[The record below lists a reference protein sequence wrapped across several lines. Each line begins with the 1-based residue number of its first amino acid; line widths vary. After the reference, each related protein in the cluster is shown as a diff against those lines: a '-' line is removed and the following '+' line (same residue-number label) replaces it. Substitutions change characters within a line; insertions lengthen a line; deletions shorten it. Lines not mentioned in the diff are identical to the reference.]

1 MKKILLFLIA
11 LSFITTSCDDLLNV
25 QPKTSWSGLNF
36 PTEETHISGLLYGGY
51 ERLQSTLAINF
62 LLYGEA
68 RAEVF
73 DVNNFNTNVDKIIN
87 NKLDYGMALSSWANF
102 YQVIKQANLVIKFTP
117 ELLENKK
124 MTEARANELMGEAYC
139 MRALSY
145 FYIIR
150 IWGDAPLVKE
160 PVLTKNDIEN
170 LYRDPVDSIMVSVHE
185 DLQKAATLIPTANNS
200 RTQFTRAAAYAI
212 DAHVY
217 AWEHNYPKV
226 IEKTDLILKNT
237 QYALASLYDASYNV
251 SASTFVAS
259 VQSSPFAQIFN
270 LGKTKESIFEL
281 AFSVEDGDDSRG
293 LSSYLSASF
302 PYMRP
307 RPEYGAT
314 FEELDWRSIVSNNIA
329 STGIFKAIKFTIGFD
344 MTADARNIVLF
355 RLGDMY
361 LLKAEAIAHTG
372 DTDKNRKDAMK
383 LVNDIRRRAGGV
395 AFEIPDSVYLDRNLY
410 AHEDIK
416 DLILEE
422 RKFELCYE
430 GHRWFDLIRCGKA
443 IQIMKDRANIDIVP
457 GALVW
462 PIYIEEIRRS
472 SNIEQNEYYK

>member
-36 PTEETHISGLLYGGY
+36 PSEETHLSGLLFGGY

-68 RAEVF
+68 RADVF
-73 DVNNFNTNVDKIIN
+73 KVNNFNSNVDKIIN
-87 NKLDYGMALSSWANF
+87 NKLDYGMVLSSWSGF
-102 YQVIKQANLVIKFTP
+102 YQVIKQANLVLKFTP
-117 ELLENKK
+117 EILENKK
-124 MTEARANELMGEAYC
+124 LTAARANELMGEAYC
-139 MRALSY
+139 MRALCY

-150 IWGDAPLVKE
+150 IWGDAPLIKE
-160 PVLTKNDIEN
+160 PVLSKNDIEN
-170 LYRDPVDSIMVSVHE
+170 LYRDPVDSIMVAIHE
-185 DLQKAATLIPTANNS
+185 DLANAATLIPSAKNT

-212 DAHVY
+212 DAHAY
-217 AWEHNYPKV
+217 AWEHNYTKA
-226 IEKTDLILKNT
+226 IEKADMVLKNNE
-237 QYALASLYDASYNV
+237 YALAQLYDASYNV
-251 SASTFVAS
+251 SASDFVS
-259 VQSSPFAQIFN
+259 RVQGSAFAQIFN

-281 AFSVEDGDDSRG
+281 AFGIEDGDDSRG
-293 LSSYLSASF
+293 LSSYLSSSF

-307 RPEYGAT
+307 KEEYGST
-314 FEELDWRSIVSNNIA
+314 FEELDWRGIVSNRIA
-329 STGIFKAIKFTIGFD
+329 STGAFTAIKFTIGFD

-361 LLKAEAIAHTG
+361 LLKAEAIANLG
-372 DTDKNRKDAMK
+372 DTDKSRTDAMK

-395 AFEIPDSVYLDRNLY
+395 AFEIPDSVYLDRDVY
-410 AHEDIK
+410 THEGIK

-430 GHRWFDLIRCGKA
+430 GHRWFDLIRSGKV

-457 GALVW
+457 SALVW

>member
-1 MKKILLFLIA
+1 MKKIILFLIA

-68 RAEVF
+68 RADVF
-73 DVNNFNTNVDKIIN
+73 NVNNFNTNVDKIIN
-87 NKLDYGMALSSWANF
+87 NKLDYGMALSSWSNF

-117 ELLENKK
+117 EILENKK

-160 PVLTKNDIEN
+160 PVLAKNDIEN
-170 LYRDPVDSIMVSVHE
+170 LYRDPVDSILVSIHQ
-185 DLQKAATLIPTANNS
+185 DLQNAATLIPTANNS

-217 AWEHNYPKV
+217 AWEHNYAKV
-226 IEKTDLILKNT
+226 IEKTDLILKNNE
-237 QYALASLYDASYNV
+237 YALAPLYDASYDV
-251 SASTFVAS
+251 SASDFVAT
-259 VQSSPFAQIFN
+259 VQGSPFAQIFN

-293 LSSYLSASF
+293 LSSYLSSSF
-302 PYMRP
+302 PFMRP
-307 RPEYGAT
+307 KDEYGAT
-314 FEELDWRSIVSNNIA
+314 FEELDWRSIVSNRIA
-329 STGIFKAIKFTIGFD
+329 STGAFTAIKFTIGFN
-344 MTADARNIVLF
+344 MTADARNIVLY

-361 LLKAEAIAHTG
+361 LLKAEAIANTG
-372 DTDKNRKDAMK
+372 DTDEDRNNSMK

-395 AFEIPDSVYLDRNLY
+395 AFEIPDSIYLDRDIY

-430 GHRWFDLIRCGKA
+430 GHRWFDLIRSGKV